1 MSDQQ
6 PTSGRTGDAIDIGGD
21 WLEDP
26 GSRYVPAAVSV
37 LAEVFTRFLIGDRHE
52 SEDPFVWDDSGRLVI
67 DGWVNV
73 TPAESEVIARLTVR
87 NDATRET
94 T

>member
-1 MSDQQ
+1 MSD
-6 PTSGRTGDAIDIGGD
+6 PILIDGD

-26 GSRYVPAAVSV
+26 DSRYVPAAYQSV
-37 LAEVFTRFLIGDRHE
+37 LAEVFTRFLIGERHE